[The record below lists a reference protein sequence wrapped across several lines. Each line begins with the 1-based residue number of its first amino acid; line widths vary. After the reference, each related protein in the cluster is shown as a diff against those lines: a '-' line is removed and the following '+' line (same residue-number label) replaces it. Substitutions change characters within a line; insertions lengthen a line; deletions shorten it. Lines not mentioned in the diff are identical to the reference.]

1 MFLQC
6 FLRTIRKNGRILFMN
21 SNIYSEILKSRN
33 VSVTR
38 ARLRLLG
45 LISSWTCPFSAKD
58 LYERSADLPMD
69 LATIYRNLSLFE
81 KHGFIRMVSKIKREK
96 YYASTSRNNPP
107 HAHFLCS
114 ECGRLFCLRPFS
126 LDDTK
131 TLFGL
136 VNREYHIEDV
146 IVTFQGCCPDC
157 LKQRDDLTGISLPG
171 ERKTS

>member
-1 MFLQC
+1 MDNTTF
-6 FLRTIRKNGRILFMN
+6 
-21 SNIYSEILKSRN
+21 SEILKNSDI
-33 VSVTR
+33 SVTR
-38 ARLRLLG
+38 TRLRLLRI
-45 LISSWTCPFSAKD
+45 ISSQTCPFSAKD
-58 LYERSADLPMD
+58 LHEHSAVQSMD

-81 KHGFIRMVSKIKREK
+81 KHGFIRMVSKVKREK